1 MKTEDLAFI
10 LSWPDTTI
18 RGDEKWIM
26 FFKKIG
32 LVKNVNFKVGHTAI
46 VLVNRKNGD
55 MLCYDFGR
63 YITPRGYGR
72 ARSRFSD
79 PRLNIKI
86 KAKFKDDR
94 IVNLEDIIEQ
104 FEILKPAMYGE
115 GILYFSIAN
124 NINFQ
129 RAKAYGDDCVRQGSY
144 PYGAIA
150 RYNNNCSR
158 FITRMLMYSSKQ
170 YNWNH
175 SINFPETIK
184 ASPMSNVVNV
194 ARNRI
199 IYSYTSEQGLKC
211 IKMNRL
217 QSLFLLLKNLRDN
230 VITDKA
236 SLLPNDN
243 NVGFMDFSM
252 KPIDVPDDAQYLG
265 GVGDGAWFT
274 LQSTKKNKF
283 IVKRFTSDGELE
295 YIILGE
301 TTIPINTSQPFEI
314 TYDSHLLYTHVRQHG
329 RKIRINHIRQL
340 SNNYSLR

>member
-18 RGDEKWIM
+18 RGDEKWMI

-32 LVKNVNFKVGHTAI
+32 LVKNLNFKVGHTAI
-46 VLVNRKNGD
+46 VLVNRKKGD

-86 KAKFKDDR
+86 KAKFKDNR
-94 IVNLEDIIEQ
+94 IVNLEKIIEH
-104 FEILKPAMYGE
+104 FEILKSVMYGK

-175 SINFPETIK
+175 SINFPVCSK
-184 ASPMSNVVNV
+184 HQY
-194 ARNRI
+194 I
-199 IYSYTSEQGLKC
+199 IYLDFSYFFITKKTSKC
-211 IKMNRL
+211 IAH
-217 QSLFLLLKNLRDN
+217 FGY
-230 VITDKA
+230 VGYICITE
-236 SLLPNDN
+236 SH
-243 NVGFMDFSM
+243 
-252 KPIDVPDDAQYLG
+252 
-265 GVGDGAWFT
+265 
-274 LQSTKKNKF
+274 
-283 IVKRFTSDGELE
+283 IVCE
-295 YIILGE
+295 
-301 TTIPINTSQPFEI
+301 
-314 TYDSHLLYTHVRQHG
+314 
-329 RKIRINHIRQL
+329 
-340 SNNYSLR
+340 